1 MEYKGKSAQQI
12 TVASRQME
20 CGGCY
25 SQTNNAAHGHT
36 PPLGQPCICRKLSES
51 SETSPDTRLDIAYGD
66 AAKPFVGSSAAS
78 PLRPSYSASPLTHPA
93 PSPPQPLL
101 SIQAAWRCP
110 VGCSRGLPPPA
121 KTGAC
126 CCRLLIQLLLSD
138 PYACYC
144 ALPLFRAPR
153 ALCCCLCWLWSCR
166 SHP

>member
-1 MEYKGKSAQQI
+1 MVYKGKSAQQI

-25 SQTNNAAHGHT
+25 SQTSQRSAWTNLLLDTQVLSKAFG
-36 PPLGQPCICRKLSES
+36 KLAL
-51 SETSPDTRLDIAYGD
+51 LDIAYGD